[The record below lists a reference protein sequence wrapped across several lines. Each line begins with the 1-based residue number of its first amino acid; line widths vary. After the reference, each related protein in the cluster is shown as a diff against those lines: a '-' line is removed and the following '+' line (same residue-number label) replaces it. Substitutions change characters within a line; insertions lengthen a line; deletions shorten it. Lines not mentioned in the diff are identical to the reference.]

1 MPRAVTTFV
10 PPPRIIAGSGASRRL
25 VSLLAPLGSRVLAV
39 TGAQSFAGEAWD
51 AFAADCAAASI
62 TLKHI
67 AVAGEPSPENIDAA
81 VDRFAG
87 EDIRAVVAWGG
98 GSALDAGK
106 AIAAML
112 PVGGGV
118 QRFLE
123 GVGDGSTHPG
133 TCLPIIALPT
143 ISGTGSEA
151 TKNAVLSRPGPGGFK
166 KSLRHDN
173 FVPRYAILD
182 PLLMLSTP
190 RAVTAACGMD
200 ALSQLLES
208 FVSVKAFA
216 MTDALA
222 VEGLRLIGAN
232 LEHACGNA
240 SANPAVRL
248 NMAWGACWSG
258 TCLANAGLGAVH
270 GMAGPLGGRIAVPHG
285 AACGALLAPV
295 MEHSIRL
302 LRADASSHAAALRR
316 VARAGELLSGVAARD
331 VSHGVDLLLETLEH
345 LTAVANI
352 PRLGTYGLTP
362 ENAGEIAA
370 LSDNKNNPVALS
382 AQDMK
387 AILLSLI

>member
-1 MPRAVTTFV
+1 MASTVTTFV
-10 PPPRIIAGSGASRRL
+10 PPPRIVAGPGASRRL
-25 VSLLAPLGSRVLAV
+25 VSLLAPLGPRVLAV
-39 TGAQSFAGEAWD
+39 TGKSSFAGEAWD

-67 AVAGEPSPENIDAA
+67 AVSREPAPQDIDAA

-133 TCLPIIALPT
+133 ACLPIIALPT
-143 ISGTGSEA
+143 TSGTGSEA

-173 FVPRYAILD
+173 FVPRYAVLD

-208 FVSVKAFA
+208 FLSTKASA
-216 MTDALA
+216 ITDALA
-222 VEGLRLIGAN
+222 AEGLRLVGAN
-232 LEHACGNA
+232 IEYACGN
-240 SANPAVRL
+240 SALDPAVRL
-248 NMAWGACWSG
+248 NMAWAACWSG

-270 GMAGPLGGRIAVPHG
+270 GTAGPLGGRIPAPHG
-285 AACGALLAPV
+285 VACGALLHPV
-295 MEHSIRL
+295 MKRSVEL
-302 LRADASSHAAALRR
+302 LRADATANAVALRR
-316 VARAGELLSGVAARD
+316 IARGGELLSGVAARD
-331 VSHGVDLLLETLEH
+331 ASHGGDLLLETLER
-345 LTAVANI
+345 LTTVMDI
-352 PRLGTYGLTP
+352 PRLGTCGLTP
-362 ENAGEIAA
+362 DIAAEIVA

-382 AQDMK
+382 TQDMK
-387 AILLSLI
+387 AILLSLL